1 MKGGRD
7 ALVVW
12 VAMTSTTAWVAGC
25 DGGGDGSP
33 DPLAGLTVVEAS
45 RSDVPIAALSSAWME
60 RFASGDVRFEAVHR
74 PANGLGPVYIRHSCA
89 SCHAADGRGPGAVR
103 KMSVVEADGVTM
115 AQDQSVLSYGHTVRP
130 QTTSSGIDGV
140 DVPEEIVGLKVTTRF
155 PPAVFGRGYLEAI
168 ADAEIERL
176 EREQAVRDDGIS
188 GRINR
193 VPYQSR
199 GNDDLRFHAHAEG
212 ESGLIGRF
220 GLKARIATIDDF
232 TADAYQGDMGLTSP
246 LRPEELPTP
255 NGVEIEDGRPGVDLE
270 LETVNLVADY
280 VRLLAIPER
289 SVDAALR
296 AQLARDSQVVGGEQ
310 DAGGEGVAGAEDDDD
325 VAGSS
330 RGRALFDEA
339 LCSVCHVPV
348 LRTDATYPVESIARQ
363 DVFVFT
369 DLLLHD
375 MGDDLSD
382 GLVEFGA
389 SEREW
394 RTAPLIGLR
403 FSSRYLHD
411 GRAATVDEAIRMHE
425 GEGSEAN
432 GSTERYAALSD
443 DDRARLLEFV
453 EAL

>member
-1 MKGGRD
+1 MRSVPGLFV
-7 ALVVW
+7 ASATTTVVF
-12 VAMTSTTAWVAGC
+12 VVGC
-25 DGGGDGSP
+25 GGGGDASV
-33 DPLAGLTVVEAS
+33 DPLAGLTVVQAS
-45 RSDVPIAALSSAWME
+45 RSDLPISALSDAWRE
-60 RFASGDVRFEAVHR
+60 RFSAGDVRFEAVHR
-74 PANGLGPVYIRHSCA
+74 PANGLGPVYIRQACA
-89 SCHAADGRGPGAVR
+89 SCHADDGRGPGAVR
-103 KMSVVEADGVTM
+103 KMSVVEADGITM
-115 AQDQSVLSYGHTVRP
+115 ARDQSALRYGHTVRP
-130 QTTSSGIDGV
+130 QTTATEIEGV
-140 DVPEEIVGLKVTTRF
+140 DVPDDVVGLKVTTRL
-155 PPAVFGRGYLEAI
+155 PPAVFGRGYIEAI
-168 ADAEIERL
+168 ADSEIERL
-176 EREQAVRDDGIS
+176 EQAQAARDDGIS

-199 GNDDLRFHAHAEG
+199 ANDDVRFHAHSGG
-212 ESGLIGRF
+212 EPGLIGRF

-246 LRPEELPTP
+246 LRPDELPTP
-255 NGVEIEDGRPGVDLE
+255 NPVEDGRPGEDLD

-289 SVDAALR
+289 SVDNAL
-296 AQLARDSQVVGGEQ
+296 
-310 DAGGEGVAGAEDDDD
+310 GAEVEQREAVKRDAD
-325 VAGSS
+325 VAS
-330 RGRALFDEA
+330 RGRVLFDDV
-339 LCSVCHVPV
+339 LCAVCHVPS
-348 LRTDATYPVESIARQ
+348 LRTASTYPIEAIAGQ

-382 GLVEFGA
+382 GLVEFDA

-432 GSTERYAALSD
+432 ESARLYAALPD
-443 DDRARLLEFV
+443 DDRARLLAFV
-453 EAL
+453 EGL